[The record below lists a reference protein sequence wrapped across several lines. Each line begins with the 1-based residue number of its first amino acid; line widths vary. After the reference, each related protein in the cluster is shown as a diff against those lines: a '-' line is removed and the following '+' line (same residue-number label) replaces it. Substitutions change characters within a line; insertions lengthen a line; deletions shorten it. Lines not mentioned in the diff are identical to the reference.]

1 MACQS
6 MLLAAVEKGLGGCML
21 GAIDRDA
28 IRREFKVPQ
37 RYAIALVVAL
47 GVPAETC
54 VLEDAK
60 AGGDV
65 TYYRDAQ
72 SVHHVPK
79 RPLDEIILNV

>member
-1 MACQS
+1 

-28 IRREFKVPQ
+28 IRREFNVPQ

-54 VLEDAK
+54 VLEDAPP
-60 AGGDV
+60 GGSV
-65 TYYRDAQ
+65 TYYRDGQ
-72 SVHHVPK
+72 GVHHVPK
-79 RPLDEIILNV
+79 RPLREVILRL